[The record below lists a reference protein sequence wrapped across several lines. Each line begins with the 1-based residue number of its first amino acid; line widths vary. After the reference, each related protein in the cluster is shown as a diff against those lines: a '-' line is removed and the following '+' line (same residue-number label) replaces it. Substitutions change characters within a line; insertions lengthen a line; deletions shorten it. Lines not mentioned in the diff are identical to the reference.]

1 MNFFL
6 NLGFFH
12 SLPLYGNYSFQ
23 ASERTLLLQY
33 FAQLEQHR
41 INRKSY
47 ETNKHGRSLSF
58 FFTECLIRVLFLDVR
73 TKVTQKMEE
82 LCTEFPF

>member
-1 MNFFL
+1 MRHALWCNYLRKSAQGQREFFL

-12 SLPLYGNYSFQ
+12 SLALYGSYSFQ

-41 INRKSY
+41 IIANHTKQ
-47 ETNKHGRSLSF
+47 TNMGDRF
-58 FFTECLIRVLFLDVR
+58 LFL
-73 TKVTQKMEE
+73 QNA
-82 LCTEFPF
+82 